1 MGSPDPIPALA
12 FPDARRLLQERFGES
27 AVQWDDPFGTVTIR
41 FPTMQGSRR
50 LRRFTWRQ
58 AKYLAVNPKVAQE
71 IMLGRYPKDWPS
83 GDYE

>member
-1 MGSPDPIPALA
+1 MGSPDPVPALA
-12 FPDARRLLQERFGES
+12 FQEARRLLQERFGER

-58 AKYLAVNPKVAQE
+58 AKYLAVNPEARQE
-71 IMLGRYPKDWPS
+71 IMLGRCPKDSPR